1 MGIQL
6 ITENIDLNRLSKK
19 DTLLNPSDRGL
30 SGGGGLDRIVHSLGG
45 KRMREACEEAGALRE
60 GECFVTEGFDIGA
73 GQIIH
78 AVVPSLDSKHSVE
91 DLRGCY
97 RRCLSR
103 AYGPRILIPLLGTGS
118 IGWAKEDSLECAW
131 SESVRYLSKRAS
143 DARKYEIL
151 IFCNDPGLAKIY
163 EKRKSRA
170 FFQMPDRWGARGDI
184 YYWSFLMEHFDAPCF
199 SALDLHGFIKEM
211 DRVTLET
218 CGCRISEDMSVYV
231 EKFAHG
237 GMSSGYI
244 SGFWASDGL
253 PLLCSRLCELGLD
266 GMKHKTMSEYLI
278 ESSIFGEKRHF
289 QLPKEIL
296 PDLKGFLREI
306 RIL

>member
-1 MGIQL
+1 MLPQMS
-6 ITENIDLNRLSKK
+6 E
-19 DTLLNPSDRGL
+19 P
-30 SGGGGLDRIVHSLGG
+30 
-45 KRMREACEEAGALRE
+45 
-60 GECFVTEGFDIGA
+60 
-73 GQIIH
+73 
-78 AVVPSLDSKHSVE
+78 
-91 DLRGCY
+91 
-97 RRCLSR
+97 

-163 EKRKSRA
+163 EKRKSRV
-170 FFQMPDRWGARGDI
+170 FFQLPDRWGARGDI

-211 DRVTLET
+211 NRITLET

-244 SGFWASDGL
+244 SGFWASDGI

-289 QLPKEIL
+289 QLPKGNPAGFKRIFEEN
-296 PDLKGFLREI
+296 PDPVRYMVYGI
-306 RIL
+306 MTVT